1 VTAAVPAARP
11 PGGRLAD
18 LWACW
23 WVFPPFY
30 TLFGIIF
37 VPLTRVMPPPSPA
50 KATAQVAVFFHAHAL
65 TIQAG
70 FAILML
76 AIGGGS
82 VVNGLVAYQMRRMTT
97 GPVFCYAYIAT
108 LAVGAIPGCLFCGFS
123 FLAAAFRPD
132 RDPHLIALCY
142 DMGLLT
148 FVGSLGCFAT
158 QYLIFA
164 IAILLD
170 RNKVFPRWLAYVSIW
185 QVVTELLAAPVFI
198 FKGGPFAWNG
208 AISFWEGTALF
219 GVYITCLII
228 TVRTA
233 IAGQRPGE
241 VMPE

>member
-1 VTAAVPAARP
+1 VTAAPA
-11 PGGRLAD
+11 GRRLTD
-18 LWACW
+18 LWTCW

-50 KATAQVAVFFHAHAL
+50 KITAQVVGFFHAHAL
-65 TIQAG
+65 TIQIG
-70 FAILML
+70 FGILMV
-76 AIGGGS
+76 AIGFGS
-82 VVNGLVAYQMRRMTT
+82 VVNGLVAYQIRRMTA
-97 GPVFCYAYIAT
+97 GSVFCYAYLAT
-108 LAVGAIPGCLFCGFS
+108 LAVGAIPGCLFCAFS
-123 FLAAAFRPD
+123 FLAATFRPD

-164 IAILLD
+164 IAIFCD
-170 RNKVFPRWLAYVSIW
+170 RNKVFPAWLAYVSVW
-185 QVVTELLAAPVFI
+185 QVVTELVAAPVFI

-219 GVYITCLII
+219 GVYIACLIMASRKA
-228 TVRTA
+228 VERQ
-233 IAGQRPGE
+233 QRGE
-241 VMPE
+241 VTAG